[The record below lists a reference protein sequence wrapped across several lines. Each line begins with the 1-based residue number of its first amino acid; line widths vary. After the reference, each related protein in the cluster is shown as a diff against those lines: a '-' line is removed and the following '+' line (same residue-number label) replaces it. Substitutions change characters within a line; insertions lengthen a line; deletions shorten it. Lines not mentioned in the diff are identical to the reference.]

1 MVGFSTAAR
10 SSSEVS
16 PRTVLRR
23 EPNKLVHV
31 FASARRCGD
40 HLLMYL
46 SQGVLRAELQAQGM
60 LGGGG
65 GGSGAGG
72 EADTGG
78 EGGNNNTS
86 PQGEGI
92 FLNMLRRL
100 ESVDVIGEDS
110 PRAAAAAAA
119 AAAENG
125 GGDADGEVGDAG
137 AERSGIAGSSSSQGA
152 DPQDGTPAGAAAGGV
167 GSSFAGVG
175 AKLRSKFRK
184 PGVGFGLAQGSG
196 GQSGAGGGAADG
208 VGEGGKAFV
217 EGASKALAVNR
228 ERVMGWM
235 KDLRPKDW
243 SPKEAGREG

>member
-1 MVGFSTAAR
+1 MQFEANGTRKTNPPAGSC
-10 SSSEVS
+10 
-16 PRTVLRR
+16 P
-23 EPNKLVHV
+23 
-31 FASARRCGD
+31 C
-40 HLLMYL
+40 
-46 SQGVLRAELQAQGM
+46 QGVLRAELQAQGM

-65 GGSGAGG
+65 GGEEGDA
-72 EADTGG
+72 GG
-78 EGGNNNTS
+78 EGGNGNTS

-100 ESVDVIGEDS
+100 EQVDVMGEDS

-119 AAAENG
+119 AAASAVPENSAG
-125 GGDADGEVGDAG
+125 GTDGDAG
-137 AERSGIAGSSSSQGA
+137 DCGEEAGGRAGA
-152 DPQDGTPAGAAAGGV
+152 AAAAAAGGV

-184 PGVGFGLAQGSG
+184 PGGGFGLAQGGG
-196 GQSGAGGGAADG
+196 GQAAGGGAAEG

-235 KDLRPKDW
+235 KELRPKDW
-243 SPKEAGREG
+243 SPKDAGPEGQREFVL